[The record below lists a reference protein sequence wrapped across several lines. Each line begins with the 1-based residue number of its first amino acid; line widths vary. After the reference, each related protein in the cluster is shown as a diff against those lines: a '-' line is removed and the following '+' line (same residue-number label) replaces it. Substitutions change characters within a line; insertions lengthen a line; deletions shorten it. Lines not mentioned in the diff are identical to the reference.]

1 MHDIEGLVDGYQRF
15 YASKDSEEARLYRNL
30 AKHGQSPRTMI
41 VCCCDSRVD
50 PSSIFDAGP
59 GDLFVVRNVAN
70 LVPPFEPQGDYH
82 GTSAALEFA
91 VTGLQVESIV
101 VMGHAHCG
109 GVKAYL
115 DGVHEQT
122 DNTGTGSETGPGTG
136 FIDRWMSLLNPAHAA
151 SLESGL
157 DEKEDDPQ
165 QRLEMDSVR
174 CSLKNLQTFPFIQD
188 ALSRNTLRLR
198 GAYFSIFHG
207 SLLGLDPES
216 DTFRPVLV

>member
-15 YASKDSEEARLYRNL
+15 YASRDNEETRLYRRL
-30 AKHGQSPRTMI
+30 AEQGQSPRTMI

-50 PSSIFDAGP
+50 PSSIFDTSP

-70 LVPPFEPQGDYH
+70 LVPPFEPHGDYH

-91 VTGLQVESIV
+91 VTGLRVESIV

-115 DGVHEQT
+115 DGGYGQT
-122 DNTGTGSETGPGTG
+122 DDTGTEPGTG
-136 FIDRWMSLLNPAHAA
+136 FIDRWMSLLNPAHTAI
-151 SLESGL
+151 LESGL
-157 DEKEDDPQ
+157 DETKENHQ
-165 QRLEMDSVR
+165 QQLEMDSIR
-174 CSLKNLQTFPFIQD
+174 CSLENLQTFPFIQD
-188 ALSRNTLRLR
+188 ALSRNVLRLR
-198 GAYFSIFHG
+198 GAYFSIFHS

-216 DTFRPVLV
+216 DAFRPVAV